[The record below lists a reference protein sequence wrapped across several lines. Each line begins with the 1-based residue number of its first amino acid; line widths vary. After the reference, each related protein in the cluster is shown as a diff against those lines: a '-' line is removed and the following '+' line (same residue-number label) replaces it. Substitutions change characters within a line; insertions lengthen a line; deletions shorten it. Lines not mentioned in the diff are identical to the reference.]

1 MRRLGLPC
9 SKNTL
14 LRRIKRWARSRPSME
29 SIPAVGVDAWA
40 WRKGYGSYGT
50 ILVDLERGQ
59 VADLL
64 PECSAD
70 SFERWLE
77 QHPEVTIV
85 SRDRQGFLAEGGRR
99 LAPAAK

>member
-1 MRRLGLPC
+1 LCATDLLPRLDPVTVKQAMETKRCEELVRQVAYALGRRPGERLMRRLGLRC

-50 ILVDLERGQ
+50 ILVDLERG
-59 VADLL
+59 
-64 PECSAD
+64 
-70 SFERWLE
+70 R
-77 QHPEVTIV
+77 
-85 SRDRQGFLAEGGRR
+85 
-99 LAPAAK
+99 